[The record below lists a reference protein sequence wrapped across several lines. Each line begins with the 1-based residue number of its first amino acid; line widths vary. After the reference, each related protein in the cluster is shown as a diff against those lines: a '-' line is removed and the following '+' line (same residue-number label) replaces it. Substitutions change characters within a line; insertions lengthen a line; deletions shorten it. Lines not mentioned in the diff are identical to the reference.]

1 MSPTGDLIIAAT
13 LFGVFGGTL
22 VVCGCAVLTRIAC
35 LMCEEGG
42 GGGGGDGVGV
52 LVVKPARIEGV

>member
-22 VVCGCAVLTRIAC
+22 VVCGCAVLARIAC
-35 LMCEEGG
+35 LMCSEE
-42 GGGGGDGVGV
+42 GGGDGVGV
-52 LVVKPARIEGV
+52 LVVKPARIEGM